1 MSGVRRQASDV
12 RRRLSAA
19 GADVAAIVAQ
29 AVVSPDPLERAAAT
43 TALAELGEVAVTRT
57 ALQRLLLRPGEP
69 DLVRQ
74 TALAVLAALGPT
86 PPAEAPDNPV
96 KAIDALK
103 RQDAF
108 ADWRIEELALLVHHP
123 AGLGPRS
130 YLDCALRF
138 PTAGLRLLARGPNLL
153 AGARA

>member
-1 MSGVRRQASDV
+1 M
-12 RRRLSAA
+12 
-19 GADVAAIVAQ
+19 
-29 AVVSPDPLERAAAT
+29 
-43 TALAELGEVAVTRT
+43 TALAELGDVMAMRT

-86 PPAEAPDNPV
+86 PPTDSPDNPV

-103 RQDAF
+103 CQDAF
-108 ADWRIEELALLVHHP
+108 ADWRIEELALLVRHP
-123 AGLGPRS
+123 SGLGPRS

-138 PTAGLRLLARGPNLL
+138 PRAGLRLLARGPNLL
-153 AGARA
+153 EGARA